1 MGLKLIFFFKLSFS
15 NPPRVRPHIACVR
28 SPSQHI
34 LCKTIPAST
43 YATQCSVSRAA
54 CSLLITYLKNAKVN
68 SGQYIILTF
77 CIYSKLQIRSTVSTT
92 NLTDVE
98 AEKPKEKKFLPNIEK
113 WQMVIL
119 VTVFALIINIVAI
132 YLFGTFFE
140 SRYRR
145 GLEKGRILIVTGVM
159 SDV

>member
-1 MGLKLIFFFKLSFS
+1 MI
-15 NPPRVRPHIACVR
+15 
-28 SPSQHI
+28 
-34 LCKTIPAST
+34 T
-43 YATQCSVSRAA
+43 YF
-54 CSLLITYLKNAKVN
+54 LITYLIKTKKVN
-68 SGQYIILTF
+68 SGYLVRTYTILTF
-77 CIYSKLQIRSTVSTT
+77 CIYSQLKIRSTVSTT

-119 VTVFALIINIVAI
+119 VTVFALIINILAI

>member
-1 MGLKLIFFFKLSFS
+1 MPFAELVDFHPARNICNTVQVEQHAFWLLTWKRLKLILV
-15 NPPRVRPHIACVR
+15 NIYYRPV
-28 SPSQHI
+28 
-34 LCKTIPAST
+34 
-43 YATQCSVSRAA
+43 
-54 CSLLITYLKNAKVN
+54 
-68 SGQYIILTF
+68 IILTF
-77 CIYSKLQIRSTVSTT
+77 CIHSQLQIRSTVSTT

-98 AEKPKEKKFLPNIEK
+98 AENPKEKKFLPNIEK

-159 SDV
+159 SEG